1 MAASIGEQLRLA
13 REARG
18 IGLRE
23 ICDQTRISVHYLE
36 AIEADD
42 YKRLPGGVF
51 NRSFIKAYAKCVGY
65 DEREAIE
72 GYTRYLREHG
82 DEVADEVN
90 THPMHSKVY
99 TDTPATRSPVLTVVL
114 AILILA
120 ILTAAALAALHWFQ
134 KRAANQLFAP
144 TQQQVN
150 AVLFAPKER
159 YVYSFR
165 TKPVVPLRQERDVN
179 AAALL
184 HRTPNGVT
192 RFLFRDYKHLAPDR
206 AATPYTTKNALRA
219 ESRFVAPKER
229 HVYSQRV
236 EKSFGSARS
245 EMLCYALSQTHT
257 PMYNDLT
264 TATTDLRAHDHSR
277 YF

>member
-13 REARG
+13 REERG

-23 ICDQTRISVHYLE
+23 ICEQTRISVHYLE
-36 AIEADD
+36 AIEAND

-82 DEVADEVN
+82 DTSDDPN
-90 THPMHSKVY
+90 TTPMHSKVY

-120 ILTAAALAALHWFQ
+120 ILTGAALAALYWFQ
-134 KRAANQLFAP
+134 HRAAITSPKDQHVVFASE
-144 TQQQVN
+144 N
-150 AVLFAPKER
+150 E
-159 YVYSFR
+159 
-165 TKPVVPLRQERDVN
+165 DVSS
-179 AAALL
+179 
-184 HRTPNGVT
+184 H
-192 RFLFRDYKHLAPDR
+192 
-206 AATPYTTKNALRA
+206 
-219 ESRFVAPKER
+219 S
-229 HVYSQRV
+229 
-236 EKSFGSARS
+236 
-245 EMLCYALSQTHT
+245 

-264 TATTDLRAHDHSR
+264 
-277 YF
+277 

>member
-1 MAASIGEQLRLA
+1 MAATIGEQLRLA

-18 IGLRE
+18 IALRE

-36 AIEADD
+36 AIEAND

-51 NRSFIKAYAKCVGY
+51 NRSFIKAYAKYIGFN
-65 DEREAIE
+65 EHEAVE

-82 DEVADEVN
+82 DEAADEVN

-134 KRAANQLFAP
+134 KRAALEPHNREPF
-144 TQQQVN
+144 
-150 AVLFAPKER
+150 F
-159 YVYSFR
+159 
-165 TKPVVPLRQERDVN
+165 
-179 AAALL
+179 
-184 HRTPNGVT
+184 
-192 RFLFRDYKHLAPDR
+192 
-206 AATPYTTKNALRA
+206 
-219 ESRFVAPKER
+219 
-229 HVYSQRV
+229 
-236 EKSFGSARS
+236 
-245 EMLCYALSQTHT
+245 ALSQTHA

-264 TATTDLRAHDHSR
+264 SETTVLGAHDHSR

>member
-36 AIEADD
+36 AIEAND

-82 DEVADEVN
+82 GESADEVN
-90 THPMHSKVY
+90 TTPMHSKVY

-114 AILILA
+114 AIVILA

-134 KRAANQLFAP
+134 KRAENRLFSAP
-144 TQQQVN
+144 AEQD
-150 AVLFAPKER
+150 
-159 YVYSFR
+159 VYSAR
-165 TKPVVPLRQERDVN
+165 LKPSLS
-179 AAALL
+179 
-184 HRTPNGVT
+184 
-192 RFLFRDYKHLAPDR
+192 AP
-206 AATPYTTKNALRA
+206 A
-219 ESRFVAPKER
+219 EQN
-229 HVYSQRV
+229 VYSARMESTV
-236 EKSFGSARS
+236 RSVRS
-245 EMLCYALSQTHT
+245 EMLPFALNQTHA

-264 TATTDLRAHDHSR
+264 SATTDLGAHDHIR

>member
-13 REARG
+13 RQERG

-36 AIEADD
+36 AIEAND

-82 DEVADEVN
+82 ESTDDVS
-90 THPMHSKVY
+90 TTPLHSKVY

-120 ILTAAALAALHWFQ
+120 VLTGAALAALHWFQ
-134 KRAANQLFAP
+134 KRAAVIPVSNQ
-144 TQQQVN
+144 TSV
-150 AVLFAPKER
+150 
-159 YVYSFR
+159 
-165 TKPVVPLRQERDVN
+165 
-179 AAALL
+179 ALKQ
-184 HRTPNGVT
+184 TP
-192 RFLFRDYKHLAPDR
+192 P
-206 AATPYTTKNALRA
+206 
-219 ESRFVAPKER
+219 
-229 HVYSQRV
+229 
-236 EKSFGSARS
+236 
-245 EMLCYALSQTHT
+245 
-257 PMYNDLT
+257 PMYND
-264 TATTDLRAHDHSR
+264 AT
-277 YF
+277 

>member
-13 REARG
+13 REERG

-65 DEREAIE
+65 DERKAIE

-82 DEVADEVN
+82 ESTDDVN
-90 THPMHSKVY
+90 TTPMHSKVY

-120 ILTAAALAALHWFQ
+120 LLTAAALAALAWFQ
-134 KRAANQLFAP
+134 R
-144 TQQQVN
+144 
-150 AVLFAPKER
+150 
-159 YVYSFR
+159 
-165 TKPVVPLRQERDVN
+165 
-179 AAALL
+179 
-184 HRTPNGVT
+184 
-192 RFLFRDYKHLAPDR
+192 
-206 AATPYTTKNALRA
+206 RA
-219 ESRFVAPKER
+219 ELTTPS
-229 HVYSQRV
+229 
-236 EKSFGSARS
+236 EKIH
-245 EMLCYALSQTHT
+245 LT
-257 PMYNDLT
+257 MYNDLT
-264 TATTDLRAHDHSR
+264 PTTNGSRQSKHDHIR
-277 YF
+277 YIRRTNF

>member
-13 REARG
+13 REERG

-36 AIEADD
+36 AIEAND

-65 DEREAIE
+65 DEREALE

-82 DEVADEVN
+82 ESADDVN
-90 THPMHSKVY
+90 THPLYSKVY

-114 AILILA
+114 AILSLA

-134 KRAANQLFAP
+134 RRA
-144 TQQQVN
+144 
-150 AVLFAPKER
+150 E
-159 YVYSFR
+159 
-165 TKPVVPLRQERDVN
+165 
-179 AAALL
+179 
-184 HRTPNGVT
+184 
-192 RFLFRDYKHLAPDR
+192 
-206 AATPYTTKNALRA
+206 ATPANNRTSL
-219 ESRFVAPKER
+219 
-229 HVYSQRV
+229 
-236 EKSFGSARS
+236 
-245 EMLCYALSQTHT
+245 ALSQTQA
-257 PMYNDLT
+257 PMYNGLT
-264 TATTDLRAHDHSR
+264 SAIIELGAHDHTR